1 MKLLLSAALGAAA
14 GIYLWTWAN
23 SEPSVMPIFI
33 DGGAPEISAQSVCEG
48 KTEGACGIPGR
59 GVEDFVNKLVPTIR
73 GHANCN
79 GTPVFVIWS
88 NKENWYSTMS
98 EDKKKA
104 YNNTHFDLMV
114 DFYPEQEKH
123 SWMMSRSDKPIL
135 KSTVIPW
142 SEGTIQDIANAV
154 CQMAYEQRH

>member
-59 GVEDFVNKLVPTIR
+59 GVEDFVNKLVPTILAAADV
-73 GHANCN
+73 GSMIGYTIT
-79 GTPVFVIWS
+79 GTNVGGVTSADADPVGPVVPAS
-88 NKENWYSTMS
+88 PL
-98 EDKKKA
+98 A
-104 YNNTHFDLMV
+104 
-114 DFYPEQEKH
+114 Q
-123 SWMMSRSDKPIL
+123 
-135 KSTVIPW
+135 
-142 SEGTIQDIANAV
+142 
-154 CQMAYEQRH
+154 

>member
-1 MKLLLSAALGAAA
+1 
-14 GIYLWTWAN
+14 
-23 SEPSVMPIFI
+23 
-33 DGGAPEISAQSVCEG
+33 
-48 KTEGACGIPGR
+48 
-59 GVEDFVNKLVPTIR
+59 VEDFVNKLVPIIR
-73 GHANCN
+73 GHAKCN

-88 NKENWYSTMS
+88 NKENRYSTMS

-114 DFYPEQEKH
+114 DFYPEHEKH

-142 SEGTIQDIANAV
+142 SEGTIQDIAYAV
-154 CQMAYEQRH
+154 CQMAYEQRHGAEGGRRENGHGTLSVMDDDESSSCRRAHRLAGRRNGPTGG